1 MHDGIAPSDNSAFIC
16 CASLVFAMPAIWRDF
31 GDSTS
36 GKALNP
42 CNSVAGPIFSR
53 GVCGKNPSQ
62 NPKFNCSRKRLRSRQ
77 GETGETCHCRH
88 VIGFFRVIGPGPGPS
103 PSERRARINA
113 CLSINAGFR
122 FRRRSDCDC
131 KCHLDG
137 IFDYSTC
144 FIDRQSLR
152 SHHTAGCIP
161 DARCCRTFVAVR
173 EYRLKAYC
181 RRSAHSHGTCACGRH
196 LKARGISVNRAC

>member
-88 VIGFFRVIGPGPGPS
+88 VIGLFRIVVPGPGPS
-103 PSERRARINA
+103 PIERRTRINA
-113 CLSINAGFR
+113 CLSINASFR
-122 FRRRSDCDC
+122 FRRRCSDCECDC
-131 KCHLDG
+131 KCLFDDG
-137 IFDYSTC
+137 IFDCSAR
-144 FIDRQSLR
+144 FIDCQCPR
-152 SHHTAGCIP
+152 SQRTPGCIP
-161 DARCCRTFVAVR
+161 DAR
-173 EYRLKAYC
+173 
-181 RRSAHSHGTCACGRH
+181 
-196 LKARGISVNRAC
+196 